1 MVWGWGRTGSF
12 MPDFG
17 PKMIFGR
24 PVGVGVG
31 VVGAGVVGLAGGVCC
46 C

>member
-1 MVWGWGRTGSF
+1 MCRWGWTGSF

-17 PKMIFGR
+17 LKMICGR
-24 PVGVGVG
+24 PVD
-31 VVGAGVVGLAGGVCC
+31 VGAGVVGLLGGVCC